1 MTQITERIFIGDAD
15 DQPFSQLSA
24 VLNVATDLR
33 VRVWQEAE
41 YVQVGLID
49 GPGNLPGAILAAVLM
64 LNQLLQRHKQVIVIC
79 HGGRGRSGLIVAL
92 YLCTRFD
99 AKFESTLDIVRQN
112 RPEAMPSQFLRKEGE
127 QVVEMLR
134 TLFKQ
139 GY

>member
-1 MTQITERIFIGDAD
+1 MTEITERIFIGDAD

-24 VLNVATDLR
+24 VLNTAVDLR

-41 YVQVGLID
+41 YAQIGLID
-49 GPGNLPGAILAAVLM
+49 GLGNMKATLIAAVLM
-64 LNQLLQRHKQVIVIC
+64 LRQLLERHSKVIVIC
-79 HGGRGRSGLIVAL
+79 HDGGGRSGLVVAL

-112 RPEAMPSQFLRKEGE
+112 RSKAMPSQFLRKEGE

-134 TLFKQ
+134 ALFKQ